1 MTIAV
6 YTPQICAVLLAL
18 VAAPVARRARPSSS
32 LWLLTG
38 AAAVVGL
45 ASGWSLVMLASMLID
60 DIPGYA
66 GLQHRIPVPDAVSVA
81 ALVLLTAGL
90 VRIIVTGVR
99 RHRDRAALPSG
110 AGQGGTV
117 VVQSGSV
124 DAFAV
129 ADSMMRRTGTVYIT
143 TGLLG
148 LLDRDQIRIVL
159 AHESA
164 HLSRR
169 HALARGLV
177 AYAAAAVP
185 VLVPMRDA
193 VEFLCERDADE
204 CAAAA
209 QGSRTQVARTVAIA
223 ALARSGSRATR
234 LAPALHRLAVAD
246 RVGALTA
253 GHRGNSGWHLTTLAA
268 ALVVTAAAVAEATR
282 DFAAIAAAV
291 VR

>member
-6 YTPQICAVLLAL
+6 YTPLICAVLLAL
-18 VAAPVARRARPSSS
+18 VAAPVARRARPSAS

-90 VRIIVTGVR
+90 VRTIVTGVR

-129 ADSMMRRTGTVYIT
+129 ADSMTRRTGTVYIT

-148 LLDRDQIRIVL
+148 LLDRSQIRIVL

-204 CAAAA
+204 CAAA

>member
-1 MTIAV
+1 VTIAV
-6 YTPQICAVLLAL
+6 YAPLVCAVLLAL
-18 VAAPVARRARPSSS
+18 IAAPVARRARPSSS
-32 LWLLTG
+32 LWLFAA

-45 ASGWSLVMLASMLID
+45 ASVWSLVMLASMLID

-66 GLQHRIPVPDAVSVA
+66 GLQHRIPVPDAISVTA
-81 ALVLLTAGL
+81 SVLLGAGL
-90 VRIIVTGVR
+90 VRAILTGIR
-99 RHRDRAALPSG
+99 RHRDRGALPSG
-110 AGQGGTV
+110 PGGSGTV
-117 VVQSGSV
+117 IVPSGSV

-129 ADSMMRRTGTVYIT
+129 ADSMLRRTGTIYVT
-143 TGLLG
+143 AGLLG

-159 AHESA
+159 AHEAA

-204 CAAAA
+204 CAAAL
-209 QGSRTQVARTVAIA
+209 GSRTQVARTVAIA
-223 ALARSGSRATR
+223 ALARSGARATR

-253 GHRGNSGWHLTTLAA
+253 VRRGNSGWHLTTLAV
-268 ALVVTAAAVAEATR
+268 ALVVTAAAVGEATR
-282 DFAAIAAAV
+282 DFADIAAAV